1 MLVATSTAQGDQ
13 MKIRKGLCGRLLAS
27 CALGLLASTIT
38 AYAGSASVSSVST
51 KFDYLP
57 GDNVLFMDDF
67 SQEELGEF
75 PSRWNLAIGT
85 FEVAEMGGER
95 WLRCTASDG
104 TIRMKLPAMEAL
116 PEFWTLE
123 FDFHGTAPM
132 ASALTVRA
140 VNARGKAAWEATFPQ
155 GNDMALRSGDIF
167 STTPLEGMTT
177 PAGRHH
183 VMFMARG
190 QALKVYID
198 QQRMASV
205 PDISVPAGLPSQ
217 LEIRLWAKTGP
228 MITNVRFAEGAP
240 PAKDVFESGKF
251 VTHGIHFA
259 NGSDVVL
266 PESAPVLRQ
275 VAAHLEAHPE
285 ARIRIVG
292 YTDNVGA
299 AASNLDLSQRRAAA
313 VAAVLAQ
320 QFGAAANRFEA
331 EGKGDTLPL
340 ASNATPEGRAMNRRV
355 EFDRL

>member
-1 MLVATSTAQGDQ
+1 

-259 NGSDVVL
+259 NGSRL
-266 PESAPVLRQ
+266 TWKLTRRRESGSSATRTTS
-275 VAAHLEAHPE
+275 
-285 ARIRIVG
+285 ARRRAILNCRSAVRRRWRRCSH
-292 YTDNVGA
+292 
-299 AASNLDLSQRRAAA
+299 SNLARQRTVLKPKARVTPCRWPAMPHPR
-313 VAAVLAQ
+313 VA
-320 QFGAAANRFEA
+320 R
-331 EGKGDTLPL
+331 
-340 ASNATPEGRAMNRRV
+340 
-355 EFDRL
+355 